1 MEKFAFE
8 NLDIYQRAV
17 NVVISIR
24 KICKKSKTDF
34 NILNQLKRAALS
46 VALNS
51 AEGSGRFH
59 KRDKSRAFFRDFSF
73 SSEKNSLTDRFKH
86 TILLMRLL
94 SRCE

>member
-17 NVVISIR
+17 DFVISVR

-34 NILNQLKRAALS
+34 DILNQLKRAALS

-51 AEGSGRFH
+51 AEGSGR
-59 KRDKSRAFFRDFSF
+59 
-73 SSEKNSLTDRFKH
+73 
-86 TILLMRLL
+86 
-94 SRCE
+94 